1 MTPEKYFS
9 KKFQV
14 LDDPWPER
22 LQSANNFLKLSSI
35 NQLVFTTT
43 SLFQH
48 KKTILKQYFAIQ
60 DQTLATKEYILQ
72 IAGSIGAQS
81 GHPNWVVL
89 GEAARENG
97 VGLREIELEK
107 NLNCILGHLDR
118 TWYVLGNQEAIQQEN
133 IELGM
138 ATLALVAQ
146 IESDGSEVIFL
157 AQKQPKRLLGI
168 FALERKITKQC
179 QTSFQ
184 ALKELDLEIIILTHQ
199 KTRLAK
205 ALAQPLGISL
215 IHSELSDKEKQ
226 EIIQILTL
234 NHPKTALVASEMK
247 FYKNI
252 SENLIFSPD
261 HNPKNQHPNQISYH
275 DLSELPGI
283 IQKARKVAEDT
294 KNKFFWCKIR

>member
-9 KKFQV
+9 KKFQE
-14 LDDPWPER
+14 LASPWPEK
-22 LQSANNFLKLSSI
+22 LQSADNYLKLANI

-43 SLFQH
+43 ALFQH
-48 KKTILKQYFAIQ
+48 EKTILKQYFAIQ

-72 IAGSIGAQS
+72 IAGSIGAKS
-81 GHPNWVVL
+81 GNPNWIAL
-89 GEAARENG
+89 GEAAKESG
-97 VGLREIELEK
+97 LSLRELELEK
-107 NLNCILGHLDR
+107 NFNYILGHLDR
-118 TWYVLGNQEAIQQEN
+118 TWYVLGSQEAIQNEN

-146 IESDGSEVIFL
+146 IESDGLEVIFL

-168 FALERKITKQC
+168 FALERKTTKEC
-179 QTSFQ
+179 QTSIQ
-184 ALKELDLEIIILTHQ
+184 ALKELNLEIIILTHQ

-226 EIIQILTL
+226 EIIQILTS
-234 NHPKTALVASEMK
+234 NHPKTALVASESK

-252 SENLIFSPD
+252 SDNIVFNPSF
-261 HNPKNQHPNQISYH
+261 NPKNSQPNQIGYQ
-275 DLSELPGI
+275 DLAELPAI
-283 IQKARKVAEDT
+283 IQSAQKVANDT